1 MFKKL
6 LLVSFVLTATACS
19 STNNSAKSEDSL
31 VNVPT
36 LSCVFPDSPQ
46 QKAPKWVCDE
56 SVTGLAVQ
64 AMGMNDNG
72 AAGISHQRQL
82 AIVDA
87 QTLLAAQL
95 KNKTTLAIRN
105 YSATKGQAGQMMIAK
120 ESSVEQSL
128 EVDKVLSG
136 VRIHQ
141 SVISQGKVYYTLI
154 GMDEATLKANIK
166 KVVSQSI
173 KENDELW
180 QPLTVA
186 PAANNLN
193 QPVSQEQLA
202 AAISNY
208 VG

>member
-6 LLVSFVLTATACS
+6 LLVSLALTVTACS
-19 STNNSAKSEDSL
+19 STNNQTSSGESL
-31 VNVPT
+31 VNLPIPQCT
-36 LSCVFPDSPQ
+36 FPDSPQ
-46 QKAPKWVCDE
+46 QKAPSWVCE
-56 SVTGLAVQ
+56 APVKGLAVQ

-95 KNKTTLAIRN
+95 KNKTKLAIAN

-120 ESSVEQSL
+120 ESSITQSL
-128 EVDKVLSG
+128 VVDKELSG
-136 VRIHQ
+136 VRIYQ
-141 SVISQGKVYYTLI
+141 SIMSQGKVFYTLV

-166 KVVSQSI
+166 KVVTQSI
-173 KENDELW
+173 QANDELW
-180 QPLTVA
+180 QPLITA
-186 PAANNLN
+186 PISANAEH
-193 QPVSQEQLA
+193 PVSQDQLA